1 MRFLSHLLPF
11 HSSCF
16 PLNKDGSYDW
26 SFVDQSLEPCF
37 VISNKE
43 NGLSRGLGS
52 RTQGTDSSLLYSS
65 SGVECPTTSYFF
77 WTRDKVP
84 YMILDQML
92 CERRMKRNGKTKRVM
107 ERRKSSDPCG
117 LGDDS
122 PAIGLI
128 ILTCASGPYIRYI
141 HFILLKHETSIR
153 IGVGAKPRATSHQD
167 WFYLC

>member
-1 MRFLSHLLPF
+1 
-11 HSSCF
+11 
-16 PLNKDGSYDW
+16 
-26 SFVDQSLEPCF
+26 

-77 WTRDKVP
+77 WTRDQVP
-84 YMILDQML
+84 YMIMDQML
-92 CERRMKRNGKTKRVM
+92 CERRIKRNGKTQRVM

-122 PAIGLI
+122 PAIGLR

-141 HFILLKHETSIR
+141 HFILFMRLAREGCYLIHV
-153 IGVGAKPRATSHQD
+153 VGIEKNSDVTRYIEKESP
-167 WFYLC
+167 